1 MCVPT
6 LPAST
11 LFLYVISRPQTRSRR
26 PASRRLPNT
35 KEKNE
40 QPAAGLQHELDQLSI
55 NALRFLAVDAVQKA
69 NSGHPGAPLACAP
82 IAYLLYHKVMK
93 HDPSDPKWIDRD
105 RFVLSNGHAS
115 ALLYGSLHLSG
126 YDLPMSQLEQ
136 FRQWGSHTPGH
147 PEYGDTPGVEVTTGP
162 LGQGFGMAV
171 GIATAEKHLA
181 AIYNR
186 DTYNIVDH
194 FTYVLCG
201 DGDMME
207 GISHETASLAG
218 TLGLGKLI
226 VFYDDNLISLDGPTE
241 LSFTENVNMRFEA
254 YNWHVQFVPDGND
267 LVALEDAILA
277 AKAETTRPSLIN
289 VRTIIGYGSPKAGT
303 NKVHGEALGVE
314 AVKATKKNLGWPE
327 DKTFYVPDEARAN
340 WDKAKLRGK
349 DFKAAWEAEFAE
361 YAKAYPEPAAEFK
374 RVISAKLADGWE
386 KTIPVFPTEKP
397 IATRNAGQT
406 VMNAIEK
413 VVPELFGGAAD
424 LTASTKTIFKDSP
437 SFHVDPT
444 GRNVFFGVR
453 EFGMCAMVNGMAA
466 HGGIIPFGSTFFV
479 FSDYARSAIRMAALM
494 GVHSLFVFTHDSVGL
509 GEDGPTHQ
517 PIEHLM
523 SLRAIPQ
530 LTDFR
535 PADANETAAC
545 WQLALERKS
554 PSFMALSR
562 QDLPVLDNEKYK
574 IREGVKH
581 GAYALDATGKDI
593 ILIATG
599 SEVSVIIK
607 AAAELKAAGINATVV
622 SMPSFRIFDEQDQ
635 SYKDQ
640 LFPESTPKVSLE
652 AGATMGWYKYV
663 GHNGTVI
670 GIDRFGASA
679 PGAIALDKLG
689 INVAH
694 VVDAAKKLVKK

>member
-1 MCVPT
+1 MSNQQQDT
-6 LPAST
+6 
-11 LFLYVISRPQTRSRR
+11 
-26 PASRRLPNT
+26 
-35 KEKNE
+35 
-40 QPAAGLQHELDQLSI
+40 QHELDQLSI
-55 NALRFLAVDAVQKA
+55 NTLRFLAVDAVQKA
-69 NSGHPGAPLACAP
+69 NSGHPGAPLGCAP
-82 IAYLLYHKVMK
+82 IAYLLYHKFMK

-105 RFVLSNGHAS
+105 RFILSNGHAS
-115 ALLYGSLHLSG
+115 ALLYGALHLSG

-147 PEYGDTPGVEVTTGP
+147 PEYGEAPGVEVTTGP
-162 LGQGFGMAV
+162 LGQGFAMAV

-194 FTYVLCG
+194 YTYVLCG

-226 VFYDDNLISLDGPTE
+226 VLYDDNLISLDGPTE
-241 LSFTENVNMRFEA
+241 LSYTEDVTKRFEA
-254 YNWHVQFVPDGND
+254 YHWHVQSVPDGND

-277 AKAETTRPSLIN
+277 AKAETTRPSLIR

-303 NKVHGEALGVE
+303 NKVHGEALGAE

-327 DKTFYVPDEARAN
+327 DKFFYVPEEAGKN
-340 WDKAKLRGK
+340 WEHRQVLRGK
-349 DFKAAWEAEFAE
+349 DAHAEWTAEFAE
-361 YAKAYPEPAAEFK
+361 YNKAYPEPAAEFD
-374 RVISAKLADGWE
+374 RIFSAKLADGWD
-386 KTIPVFPTEKP
+386 KKIPTFPTEKP

-466 HGGIIPFGSTFFV
+466 HGGIIPFGSTFFT
-479 FSDYARSAIRMAALM
+479 FSDYCRTAIRLAALM
-494 GVHSLFVFTHDSVGL
+494 GIHSLFIFTHDSVGL

-517 PIEHLM
+517 PIEQLM
-523 SLRAIPQ
+523 SLRAIPH

-562 QDLPVLDNEKYK
+562 QDLPVLDAEKYK
-574 IREGVKH
+574 VHDGVKK
-581 GAYALDATGKDI
+581 GAYALDDSGKDI

-599 SEVSVIIK
+599 SEVSVILK
-607 AAAELKAAGINATVV
+607 AAAELKAAASTQPSSPCPASKSSTSRTKPTKPACCPKQRQRSPSKPAPPWAGTSTSATTEQ
-622 SMPSFRIFDEQDQ
+622 PSASI
-635 SYKDQ
+635 
-640 LFPESTPKVSLE
+640 
-652 AGATMGWYKYV
+652 
-663 GHNGTVI
+663 
-670 GIDRFGASA
+670 ASA
-679 PGAIALDKLG
+679 PPPPAPSPWRSSESASPT
-689 INVAH
+689 
-694 VVDAAKKLVKK
+694 